1 MLFVSLFT
9 GRYPWLFALLLL
21 SGSALAQG
29 DADSVQIRPRREVY
43 DLGRHGTYRYERP
56 RFLAPIR
63 DAPRDFWEYGRHTLH
78 RRSLPGFGI
87 MAASTALLL
96 LVDQPLVDG
105 TRQFANHIGLDH
117 SSEQDVVF
125 GKQIGMLKLAVRYPV
140 TLNSTFYWLGEGAP
154 SLVLAGGLWASG
166 LIGRD
171 NRRLATASQ
180 LLENALITGIVV
192 QAIKRSTGR
201 ETPRLSTQPGGRW
214 RPFPN
219 PFTYQKHVPMYDAF
233 PSGHFSTLASTFT
246 TLAENYPE
254 KRWIYPVGGV
264 VMGAVGYAMMNTGV
278 HWASDYPLSIALG
291 YSFSRL
297 NARRHRTRLDAS
309 PLGLRQQSRWLQADV
324 FPTVLPGGTAGV
336 AVAWRW

>member
-1 MLFVSLFT
+1 MWLGALLWLFT
-9 GRYPWLFALLLL
+9 LP
-21 SGSALAQG
+21 AQG
-29 DADSVQIRPRREVY
+29 QAAADSIGKRPFRQEY
-43 DLGRHGTYRYERP
+43 DLGRFGTYRYERP

-63 DAPRDFWEYGRHTLH
+63 DAPRDFWEYGRYTLH
-78 RRSLPGFGI
+78 RRSLPGLGI
-87 MAASTALLL
+87 TAATTALLL

-105 TRQFANHIGLDH
+105 TRQFANYIGLDH
-117 SSEQDVVF
+117 SSAQDEVL
-125 GKQIGMLKLAVRYPV
+125 GKQVGALKLAVRYPV
-140 TLNSTFYWLGEGAP
+140 TLNSTFYWIGEGAP
-154 SLVLAGGLWASG
+154 SLLIAGSLWAGGL
-166 LIGRD
+166 LGRD
-171 NRRLATASQ
+171 HRRLATASQ
-180 LLENALITGIVV
+180 LLENALITGIVA
-192 QAIKRSTGR
+192 QAIKRSAGR
-201 ETPRLSTQPGGRW
+201 ETPRLSTRPGGQW

-297 NARRHRTRLDAS
+297 NARRHRTRLDAT
-309 PLGLRQQSRWLQADV
+309 PLGLRRQSLWSRADV